1 MTTRAFTPEEIST
14 LDQFLTA
21 RGRQRERLFIILAVS
36 TGFRA
41 SELLQLTVA
50 QLLGPKGEVARE
62 VSIARKCL
70 KGGRGVHAKG
80 IRSRRVPLGERA
92 RGAIADYLVSMKVHP
107 TGDTFVF
114 QSRKGVNQPIGR
126 CQAHHLL
133 KSIAR
138 EAGLDAAR
146 LGCHSARKSFAR
158 MVHAAGGN
166 DLIKTQRLL
175 AHASPLTTSKYLQT
189 TEAELDAVVLGA
201 DPFCSAQ
208 AAVPA
213 FLASP
218 PQMRFA

>member
-1 MTTRAFTPEEIST
+1 MTTRAFTREEISA
-14 LDQFLTA
+14 LDQFLA
-21 RGRQRERLFIILAVS
+21 VRGRQRERLFIILAAS

-41 SELLQLTVA
+41 AELLTLTIG
-50 QLLGPKGEVARE
+50 QLLGPQGEVALE
-62 VSIARKCL
+62 ISIARKCL

-80 IRSRRVPLGERA
+80 IRSRRIPLGARA
-92 RGAIADYLVSMKVHP
+92 RAAIADYLASMKVHP

-114 QSRKGVNQPIGR
+114 RSRNGTNEPIRR

-133 KSIAR
+133 KGIAR

-166 DLIKTQRLL
+166 DLVKTQRLL
-175 AHASPLTTSKYLQT
+175 AHASPVTTAKYLET

-201 DPFCSAQ
+201 DPFCSAKP
-208 AAVPA
+208 AAPA
-213 FLASP
+213 SIAS